1 MRINHVAVMGGTHGN
16 EPTGPY
22 LLNILEQRGIPASLT
37 TFALHPVLA
46 NPLACSRNV
55 RFIDQDLNRSFLA
68 ADLADDSLQQH
79 EARRAKEINQLLGP
93 KGDAKTD
100 LILDIHTSTANMGTT
115 VILQSSSPFQ
125 MQLAA
130 HVQSALPGVSIY
142 AISAEA
148 YTGGSDQPFLPSIAE
163 TGIGLEFGPIPNGI
177 LRHDL
182 VNRSYAATLACLE
195 YIELAN
201 QGRAPMPRQPV
212 AYFEH
217 VKTVS
222 FPLDTNGHIDA
233 VIHESLQDRDYTPL
247 IPGDPIFV
255 HRDGRVIHYAGDE
268 VLYPVFINE
277 AAYYPQKAAFSLTRK
292 NTISL

>member
-1 MRINHVAVMGGTHGN
+1 MPINHVAVVGGTHGN

-22 LLNILEQRGIPASLT
+22 LLRLLAEKGVPASCS
-37 TFALHPVLA
+37 TFALHLVLA
-46 NPLACSRNV
+46 NPKAVAQNV
-55 RFIDQDLNRSFLA
+55 RFIDQDLNRSFLT
-68 ADLADDSLQQH
+68 ADLSNHSLH
-79 EARRAKEINQLLGP
+79 AYEARRAKEINQLLGP
-93 KGDAKTD
+93 KSSANTD
-100 LILDIHTSTANMGTT
+100 LILDVHTSTANMGTT

-130 HVQSALPGVSIY
+130 HVQSALPGVFLY

-182 VNRSYAATLACLE
+182 INRAYAATLACLE
-195 YIELAN
+195 FIDQAN
-201 QGRAPMPRQPV
+201 RGSAPLPRQPV
-212 AYFEH
+212 EYFEH
-217 VKTVS
+217 VKTVP
-222 FPLDTNGHIDA
+222 FPLDEEGHIDA

-247 IPGDPIFV
+247 NPGDPIFV
-255 HRDGRVIHYAGDE
+255 HRDGRVVHCAEDE

-292 NTISL
+292 RTITL